1 MTPADLLIR
10 PLRGLP
16 EIADNDDL
24 AGLLLDAV
32 ERGGDRLKDGDVL
45 VVTSKVVSKAD
56 GLRADPTHRAAHVL
70 AQARRVVA
78 ERLTATGVIRITRT
92 IAGPVLAGS
101 GIDAS
106 NTGPSGQLLLLPSDP
121 DGSAARLRD
130 ALLEAA
136 AARGMT
142 APDRF
147 GLIISDTSGRAWREG
162 VVDFALGA
170 AGLPVIDDLRGSADD
185 DARPLT
191 VTVRAVA
198 DELACA
204 ADLVTGKAERAPA
217 ALVRGWRWPPDD
229 ASAADAVS
237 RGASALVRD
246 DAQDWFAVGH
256 HEAVR
261 AALGVRAG
269 THDALDVGLRP
280 VGTEELADRV
290 ERAVALARHDGLGRL
305 PDGHPHA
312 RLAGPRPDPA
322 DARVDVI
329 QHGVR
334 VEAPDDVTLGVV
346 TARLLVA
353 LAGEDVPSALARTW
367 PRSDVAQAC
376 SLVLFLEDAAP

>member
-1 MTPADLLIR
+1 M
-10 PLRGLP
+10 P
-16 EIADNDDL
+16 EIAADDDL

-32 ERGGDRLKDGDVL
+32 ERAGDRLEDGDVL
-45 VVTSKVVSKAD
+45 VVASKLVSKAD
-56 GLRADPTHRAAHVL
+56 GLRADLTHRAAHVL

-78 ERLTATGVIRITRT
+78 ERLTATGIIRITRT

-106 NTGPSGQLLLLPSDP
+106 NTGPAGQLLLLPSDP
-121 DGSAARLRD
+121 DTSAALLRM
-130 ALLEAA
+130 ALLEHAT
-136 AARGMT
+136 ARGLN

-147 GLIISDTSGRAWREG
+147 GLIVSDTSGRAWREG

-170 AGLPVIDDLRGSADD
+170 AGLPVVDDLRGSVDD

-204 ADLVTGKAERAPA
+204 ADLVTGKADRTPA
-217 ALVRGWRWPPDD
+217 ALVRGWRWPSDGS
-229 ASAADAVS
+229 SAAGAVL

-269 THDALDVGLRP
+269 SHDALDVGLRP
-280 VGTEELADRV
+280 VGAEGLADRV

-305 PDGHPHA
+305 PDGHPRAH
-312 RLAGPRPDPA
+312 LAGPRPDPA

-329 QHGVR
+329 QHGIR
-334 VEAPDDVTLGVV
+334 VEAPDDATLGVV

-367 PRSDVAQAC
+367 PRSAAAPAG
-376 SLVLFLEDAAP
+376 SLVIFLEGAAP